1 MNISRKKLLFMSITI
16 IMMILL
22 SSIFAFSS
30 ANFKPKYGVSTERI
44 NFRKQANLNSSSIVK
59 TIDKDTDLKVVGEV
73 GDFYVVQLKTNE
85 VGLVSKEYTKI
96 TEGNGDGY
104 LTYENLTKQYAT
116 VNSNVINLR
125 GGPGTNFASYSK
137 LYLGNKVE
145 IIGRINEWYMVVTE
159 NNRVGMIREDLL
171 DNFAAIE
178 DENSSNSDDETT
190 STLPNT
196 AQTVLD
202 LINKARSKANVTPL
216 QVNDLLAST
225 AQAKANDMVENNYF
239 SHESPSYGSP
249 FEMMQNAGIT
259 YKTAGENIAG
269 NSSVENAVNS
279 WLASD
284 THKQNILSN
293 AYNYVGIGIT
303 KSDTYGYVI
312 VVMFIGK

>member
-1 MNISRKKLLFMSITI
+1 
-16 IMMILL
+16 
-22 SSIFAFSS
+22 
-30 ANFKPKYGVSTERI
+30 
-44 NFRKQANLNSSSIVK
+44 
-59 TIDKDTDLKVVGEV
+59 
-73 GDFYVVQLKTNE
+73 
-85 VGLVSKEYTKI
+85 
-96 TEGNGDGY
+96 
-104 LTYENLTKQYAT
+104 
-116 VNSNVINLR
+116 
-125 GGPGTNFASYSK
+125 
-137 LYLGNKVE
+137 
-145 IIGRINEWYMVVTE
+145 MVVTE

-171 DNFAAIE
+171 DNFAAVE

-202 LINKARSKANVTPL
+202 LINKARSEANVTPL

>member
-1 MNISRKKLLFMSITI
+1 M
-16 IMMILL
+16 
-22 SSIFAFSS
+22 
-30 ANFKPKYGVSTERI
+30 
-44 NFRKQANLNSSSIVK
+44 
-59 TIDKDTDLKVVGEV
+59 
-73 GDFYVVQLKTNE
+73 
-85 VGLVSKEYTKI
+85 
-96 TEGNGDGY
+96 
-104 LTYENLTKQYAT
+104 
-116 VNSNVINLR
+116 
-125 GGPGTNFASYSK
+125 
-137 LYLGNKVE
+137 
-145 IIGRINEWYMVVTE
+145 
-159 NNRVGMIREDLL
+159 
-171 DNFAAIE
+171 
-178 DENSSNSDDETT
+178 
-190 STLPNT
+190 
-196 AQTVLD
+196 
-202 LINKARSKANVTPL
+202 
-216 QVNDLLAST
+216 LAST